1 MQSHQALVQRRQLDE
16 ISELPAAL
24 GCLDTEAGRHDQAA
38 SRLLWIHFNEH
49 TLQLWHLIRD

>member
-1 MQSHQALVQRRQLDE
+1 MQSHRALVQRRQLDE

-38 SRLLWIHFNEH
+38 SRLLCRGRFISMN
-49 TLQLWHLIRD
+49 TLCNYGI

>member
-1 MQSHQALVQRRQLDE
+1 MQSHRALVQRRQLDE

-24 GCLDTEAGRHDQAA
+24 GCLDTEAGR
-38 SRLLWIHFNEH
+38 LWIHFDGH